1 MKKKNLAFSDEKFCY
16 TQFGLTGV
24 SMSSDKDDPAH
35 LACTVAE
42 EQEWSSF
49 YTHIQ
54 MMRTLA
60 RLETIQNVEEN
71 ICSRID

>member
-1 MKKKNLAFSDEKFCY
+1 
-16 TQFGLTGV
+16 
-24 SMSSDKDDPAH
+24 MSSDKDDPAH